1 MENLYFEDFE
11 VGMEFETAG
20 RTVTEADIVNFAA
33 ISGDWNPIHT
43 DKEFAKNTVF
53 GERIAHG
60 LLTLAIASGLIT
72 RMRLV
77 ERTIVAY
84 YGIERLRFT
93 KPVFIG
99 DTIKAVVR
107 VVDREER
114 EKYGIVTFE
123 VNVVKQTGD
132 VVLTYI
138 SKSAIKKKGG
148 L

>member
-77 ERTIVAY
+77 EKTIVAY
-84 YGIERLRFT
+84 YGIEKLRFT

-99 DTIKAVVR
+99 DTIKATLK

-123 VNVVKQTGD
+123 VSVIKQTGD

-138 SKSAIKKKGG
+138 SKSAIKKKGE
-148 L
+148 